1 MGTRDILIETPRDT
15 LSALGEVVRQEAL
28 QKASHVSNTQELTAL
43 RLQANRLEHLLQV
56 MPAGVVVI
64 DGKGFVRQSNNLAKA
79 LLGEPLEGQLWRNII
94 ARSFKPQADD
104 GHEVSLYDGR
114 KVKLSIT
121 PLEKEPGQLIVL
133 TDLTETRQLQQ
144 RIGHLQKLSSLGKMV
159 ASLAHQIRTPL
170 SAAMLYAANLS
181 NNTLQ
186 KTSREKFSNKL
197 VSRLRDLESQVNDML
212 LFAKSGDEQVITEIS
227 LYSLMQEVQQGADAM
242 LQIQQ
247 AKLVLSL
254 PEPNVVVLGNKTAL
268 VGALQNLIHN
278 ALTVKPKDAVIILA
292 ASRQSDN
299 PDCVDLSVTDNGPG
313 IKHEN
318 LNRIFEPFFTT
329 KSNGTGLGLAVVRS
343 VAQSHQGK
351 AHAANLIDGGACF
364 TLSLPTLDVSQS
376 TDKFNI
382 SSHQAIA
389 RTAQA
394 VVPTAQAVAP
404 TAQAVAPTPSVQPQ
418 QYFADAAGN

>member
-1 MGTRDILIETPRDT
+1 MGTSNILIETPHDT
-15 LSALGEVVRQEAL
+15 LSALGEVVRHDAL
-28 QKASHVSNTQELTAL
+28 KKASHNSSTQELDAL

-64 DGKGFVRQSNNLAKA
+64 DGKGIVRQSNNLAKT
-79 LLGEPLEGQLWRNII
+79 LLGEPLEGQLWRTII

-144 RIGHLQKLSSLGKMV
+144 RIGHLQKLSSLGRMV

-181 NNTLQ
+181 NNTLN
-186 KTSREKFSNKL
+186 KPSREKFSNKL

-212 LFAKSGDEQVITEIS
+212 LFAKSGDEQVISEIS
-227 LYSLMQEVQQGADAM
+227 LQSLMQEVQQGADAM
-242 LQIQQ
+242 LQSQQ
-247 AKLVLSL
+247 AKLVLTL
-254 PEPNVVVLGNKTAL
+254 PEPDVVILGNKTAL

-278 ALTVKPKDAVIILA
+278 ALTVKPHNALISLT

-299 PDCVDLSVTDNGPG
+299 HDWVDLSVTDNGPG
-313 IKHEN
+313 IQAEN
-318 LNRIFEPFFTT
+318 INRIFEPFFTT

-343 VAQSHQGK
+343 VAQSHQGNVQV
-351 AHAANLIDGGACF
+351 ANLADGGACF
-364 TLSLPTLDVSQS
+364 TLCLPTYDASQS
-376 TDKFNI
+376 QPQFMQTTQ
-382 SSHQAIA
+382 QAIA
-389 RTAQA
+389 PTERT
-394 VVPTAQAVAP
+394 
-404 TAQAVAPTPSVQPQ
+404 QPQ
-418 QYFADAAGN
+418 HYFADAARS

>member
-1 MGTRDILIETPRDT
+1 MGTNKILIETPRDT
-15 LSALGEVVRQEAL
+15 LSALGEVVRHEAL
-28 QKASHVSNTQELTAL
+28 KKASHDSNTQELDAL

-64 DGKGFVRQSNNLAKA
+64 DGKGIVRQSNNLAKT
-79 LLGEPLEGQLWRNII
+79 LLGEPLEGQLWRTII

-144 RIGHLQKLSSLGKMV
+144 RIGHLQKLSSLGRMV

-181 NNTLQ
+181 NNTLN
-186 KTSREKFSNKL
+186 KTSREKFSHKL

-227 LYSLMQEVQQGADAM
+227 LHSLMQEVQKGADAM
-242 LQIQQ
+242 LQSQQ

-254 PEPNVVVLGNKTAL
+254 PEPDVVIMGNKTAL

-278 ALTVKPKDAVIILA
+278 ALTVKPQNAVIKLA
-292 ASRQSDN
+292 ASRQSEK
-299 PDCVDLSVTDNGPG
+299 PDWVDVSVADNGPG
-313 IKHEN
+313 IKNEH

-351 AHAANLIDGGACF
+351 VQVTNLADSGACF
-364 TLSLPTLDVSQS
+364 TLSLPTYDTSHLPNQFIVS
-376 TDKFNI
+376 THK
-382 SSHQAIA
+382 
-389 RTAQA
+389 T
-394 VVPTAQAVAP
+394 
-404 TAQAVAPTPSVQPQ
+404 QPQ
-418 QYFADAAGN
+418 QYFADAAGS

>member
-1 MGTRDILIETPRDT
+1 MGTSNILIETPRDT
-15 LSALGEVVRQEAL
+15 LSALGEVVRHEAL
-28 QKASHVSNTQELTAL
+28 QNASHVSNTKELDAL

-64 DGKGFVRQSNNLAKA
+64 DGKGFVRQSNNLARA
-79 LLGEPLEGQLWRNII
+79 LLGEPLEGQLWRTII

-181 NNTLQ
+181 NNTIN
-186 KTSREKFSNKL
+186 KTSREKFSSKL

-212 LFAKSGDEQVITEIS
+212 LFAKSGDEQVISEIS
-227 LYSLMQEVQQGADAM
+227 LQSLMQEVQQGADAM
-242 LQIQQ
+242 LQSQQ
-247 AKLVLSL
+247 ANLVLSL
-254 PEPNVVVLGNKTAL
+254 PEPDVIILGNKTAL

-278 ALTVKPKDAVIILA
+278 ALTVKLKHALITVA

-299 PDCVDLSVTDNGPG
+299 PDWVDLSVTDNGPG
-313 IKHEN
+313 IKNEN
-318 LNRIFEPFFTT
+318 LNRIFEPFYTT
-329 KSNGTGLGLAVVRS
+329 KCNGTGLGLAVVRS

-351 AHAANLIDGGACF
+351 VQVTNLVDGGACF
-364 TLSLPTLDVSQS
+364 TLSLPTYDVSQS
-376 TDKFNI
+376 PQQTIALTK
-382 SSHQAIA
+382 QAIA
-389 RTAQA
+389 
-394 VVPTAQAVAP
+394 PTR
-404 TAQAVAPTPSVQPQ
+404 SVHPQ
-418 QYFADAAGN
+418 QYFADAAGS